1 MKTFLLMF
9 PLLLLLV
16 AVTAGAH
23 DKVEDPRS
31 CQQCGMDRGDY
42 AHSRMLIAYADGSQ
56 SGTCS
61 LHCTA
66 IELNGHRDKK
76 VATLQVA
83 DYYSKKLTDARKATW
98 VIGGRK
104 QGVMTSIPK
113 WAFASKGQAVR
124 FIEANGGRLAAFK
137 EALAL
142 AEKE

>member
-1 MKTFLLMF
+1 MKKPFLMLM
-9 PLLLLLV
+9 LLLLM
-16 AVTAGAH
+16 AVGSAVAH
-23 DKVEDPRS
+23 DKIEDPRS
-31 CQQCGMDRGDY
+31 CQQCGMDRGVY

-56 SGTCS
+56 RGTCS